1 MSYESLFL
9 KNLVGGVLSKPT
21 KPGFGSFDSAHVGA
35 VPASECH
42 DTLELWLRRCS
53 WAVFC
58 FPSPEDATQCAADLE
73 GFLPPG
79 RVTQVEGGATVQ
91 FDFRKHQPRN

>member
-1 MSYESLFL
+1 MSTLRKFIL
-9 KNLVGGVLSKPT
+9 
-21 KPGFGSFDSAHVGA
+21 A
-35 VPASECH
+35 VPDPSPDDEDSVPDLPKNPPEASEWPAV
-42 DTLELWLRRCS
+42 LETWLRRS
-53 WAVFC
+53 TWAVIC
-58 FPSPEDATQCAADLE
+58 FPSSAQAEQCAADLA

>member
-1 MSYESLFL
+1 MSTLRKFILAVPDPSPDDE
-9 KNLVGGVLSKPT
+9 
-21 KPGFGSFDSAHVGA
+21 DSA
-35 VPASECH
+35 PDPPKNPPEASEWPEA
-42 DTLELWLRRCS
+42 LETWMRRS
-53 WAVFC
+53 AWAVIC
-58 FPSPEDATQCAADLE
+58 FPGSAQAEQCAADLE

>member
-1 MSYESLFL
+1 MSTLRKFIL
-9 KNLVGGVLSKPT
+9 
-21 KPGFGSFDSAHVGA
+21 A
-35 VPASECH
+35 VPDPSPDDEDSVPDLPKNPPEASECH
-42 DTLELWLRRCS
+42 DALELWLRRCS